1 MKQEMITIASL
12 MAGKAVAGSM
22 DVKVQEELIDRT
34 LKEIGDETW
43 QS

>member
-1 MKQEMITIASL
+1 MKKEMITIASL

-22 DVKVQEELIDRT
+22 DVKIQDELIDRT